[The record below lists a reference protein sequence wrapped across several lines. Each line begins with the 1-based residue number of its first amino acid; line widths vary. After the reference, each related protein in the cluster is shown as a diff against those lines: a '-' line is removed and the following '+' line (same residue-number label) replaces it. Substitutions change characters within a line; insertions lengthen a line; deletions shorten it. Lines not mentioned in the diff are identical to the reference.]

1 MVVDDHKELAKQW
14 LLLGSHEAE
23 LNRIDTA
30 IVAAARTGTPL
41 PPLAAIFGALSDA
54 SIASADVLETSVAT
68 PLPVHVRNSLLRLQ
82 CSMTD
87 VTTSLKLY
95 STLTVHPR

>member
-1 MVVDDHKELAKQW
+1 MRMVVDDHKELAKQW

-41 PPLAAIFGALSDA
+41 PP
-54 SIASADVLETSVAT
+54 
-68 PLPVHVRNSLLRLQ
+68 
-82 CSMTD
+82 
-87 VTTSLKLY
+87 
-95 STLTVHPR
+95 